1 MAFLRR
7 LRDDVRSGES
17 YALVLAL
24 LLASLVVGIA
34 APETTWTRVV
44 RDIVLSVTIVVA
56 YWTATR
62 RRALFPGLLLPGVAL
77 VFVLVGALEGAR
89 THAGTAAIGAVLVG
103 GVACL
108 VTRDLVRRGRVNLQ
122 TVFGALSLY
131 VLLGMFFGLVYMFL
145 ADVTDAAFF
154 ARGDDGTSGEHLYYS
169 FVAISTTGFGDLA
182 PATGIGRA
190 LTVLEIVLGQLYLV
204 TVVAVLVSTAAERR
218 QTAVRGAGLDDTDR
232 DDPA

>member
-1 MAFLRR
+1 VASPRR
-7 LRDDVRSGES
+7 LIDDVRSGES
-17 YALVLAL
+17 YALVLTL
-24 LLASLVVGIA
+24 LLASLVVAIA
-34 APETTWTRVV
+34 APQTTLARVV
-44 RDIVLSVTIVVA
+44 RDVVLSVTIVVA

-62 RRALFPGLLLPGVAL
+62 RRAFFVPGVLWPSAAL

-89 THAGTAAIGAVLVG
+89 THAFTAAIGAVLVG
-103 GVACL
+103 TVAYL
-108 VTRDLVRRGRVNLQ
+108 VTRDLLRRGRVNLQ

-131 VLLGMFFGLVYMFL
+131 VLLGMFFGLVYMFI

-169 FVAISTTGFGDLA
+169 FVAISTTGFGDLS

-204 TVVAVLVSTAAERR
+204 TVVAVLVTTAADRR
-218 QTAVRGAGLDDTDR
+218 ITAVRGHGLDD
-232 DDPA
+232 

>member
-1 MAFLRR
+1 VAFPRR
-7 LRDDVRSGES
+7 LGDDVRSGDS
-17 YALVLAL
+17 YVLVLVL
-24 LLASLVVGIA
+24 LLASLVVGIV
-34 APETTWTRVV
+34 APETTWARVA
-44 RDIVLSVTIVVA
+44 RDVVLSVTTVVA

-62 RRALFPGLLLPGVAL
+62 RRAFLVPGVLLPSVAL
-77 VFVLVGALEGAR
+77 VFVLIGALEGAR
-89 THAGTAAIGAVLVG
+89 THAVTAAIGTVLVG
-103 GVACL
+103 TVAYL

-131 VLLGMFFGLVYMFL
+131 VLLGMFFGLLYMFI

-169 FVAISTTGFGDLA
+169 FVAISTTGFGDLS

-204 TVVAVLVSTAAERR
+204 TVVAVLVTTAADRR
-218 QTAVRGAGLDDTDR
+218 MTAARGHGVED
-232 DDPA
+232 

>member
-7 LRDDVRSGES
+7 LLEDARSGES
-17 YALVLAL
+17 YALVLVL
-24 LLASLVVGIA
+24 LLASLVVGIV
-34 APETTWTRVV
+34 APEATWARVA

-89 THAGTAAIGAVLVG
+89 THAVTAAIAAGLVG
-103 GVACL
+103 IVSCL
-108 VTRDLVRRGRVNLQ
+108 VTRDLVRRGRVNPQ

-131 VLLGMFFGLVYMFL
+131 VLLGMFFGLVFMFL
-145 ADVTDAAFF
+145 ADVTDTAFF

-182 PATGIGRA
+182 PATGVGRA

-204 TVVAVLVSTAAERR
+204 TVVALLVARLRPGRR
-218 QTAVRGAGLDDTDR
+218 VSVED
-232 DDPA
+232 

>member
-1 MAFLRR
+1 VAFLRR
-7 LRDDVRSGES
+7 LVDDVRSGES

-24 LLASLVVGIA
+24 LLASLVVAII
-34 APETTWTRVV
+34 APETTWARVL
-44 RDIVLSVTIVVA
+44 RDVVLSVTIVVA

-62 RRALFPGLLLPGVAL
+62 RRASVLPGALWPSIAL

-89 THAGTAAIGAVLVG
+89 THAVTAAIGAVLVG
-103 GVACL
+103 IVAFL
-108 VTRDLVRRGRVNLQ
+108 VTRDLLRRGRVNRQ

-131 VLLGMFFGLVYMFL
+131 VLLGMFFGFVYMFI

-154 ARGDDGTSGEHLYYS
+154 AHGDDGTSGEHLYYS
-169 FVAISTTGFGDLA
+169 FVAISTTGFGDLS

-204 TVVAVLVSTAAERR
+204 TVVAVLVTTAADRR
-218 QTAVRGAGLDDTDR
+218 LTAVRGQGAEE
-232 DDPA
+232 

>member
-1 MAFLRR
+1 MALLRR
-7 LRDDVRSGES
+7 LEGDVRSGES

-24 LLASLVVGIA
+24 LLASLVVGIV
-34 APETTWTRVV
+34 APETTWARVV
-44 RDIVLSVTIVVA
+44 RDSVLSVTIVVA

-62 RRALFPGLLLPGVAL
+62 RRAFLVPGVLLPSAAL

-89 THAGTAAIGAVLVG
+89 THAVTAAIGAVLVG
-103 GVACL
+103 TVACL
-108 VTRDLVRRGRVNLQ
+108 VTRDLLQRGRVTMD
-122 TVFGALSLY
+122 TVFAALSFY

-145 ADVTDAAFF
+145 ADVGDTAFF

-204 TVVAVLVSTAAERR
+204 TVVAVLVSTAADRR
-218 QTAVRGAGLDDTDR
+218 LTAVRRHGVDD
-232 DDPA
+232 

>member
-7 LRDDVRSGES
+7 LVDDVRSGDS

-24 LLASLVVGIA
+24 LLASLVVAIV
-34 APETTWTRVV
+34 APQTTLARIV
-44 RDIVLSVTIVVA
+44 RDIVLSVTIVVT

-62 RRALFPGLLLPGVAL
+62 RRPSGLPGALWPSIAL
-77 VFVLVGALEGAR
+77 VFVLVGALEGAK
-89 THAGTAAIGAVLVG
+89 THAVTAAIGAMLVG
-103 GVACL
+103 VVAWL
-108 VTRDLVRRGRVNLQ
+108 VTRDLLRRGRVSQQ

-131 VLLGMFFGLVYMFL
+131 VLLGMFFGFLYMFI

-169 FVAISTTGFGDLA
+169 FVAISTTGFGDLS
-182 PATGIGRA
+182 PATGVGRA

-204 TVVAVLVSTAAERR
+204 TVVAVLVTTAADRR
-218 QTAVRGAGLDDTDR
+218 MQATRGLGADD
-232 DDPA
+232 